1 MKNKTYILNTLLTA
15 VLCIALLA
23 AVLVRTFVPAIII
36 PQLDIPNMVLLSVIA
51 LLLEHFLAPMNPRCY
66 ICIPVF
72 SLITFGILPLMAGF
86 ACQHDFWKYG
96 LVGGLAFTATTFL
109 FTSATQRLLTGPK
122 AKAAAVITGVGIWLA
137 AQCFA
142 GILI

>member
-1 MKNKTYILNTLLTA
+1 MKKNQYFLNT
-15 VLCIALLA
+15 VLA
-23 AVLVRTFVPAIII
+23 AVVFIVLAVMLIIRVVLPGAVLPPI
-36 PQLDIPNMVLLSVIA
+36 SIPNMVLVSVIA

-72 SLITFGILPLMAGF
+72 SAITFGILPLMAGF

-96 LVGGLAFTATTFL
+96 LVGGVVFTVTTFL
-109 FTSATQRLLTGPK
+109 FTSLTDRLLTGPK
-122 AKAAAVITGVGIWLA
+122 AKAALTVCSLGIYLA

-142 GILI
+142 GIIL